1 MIRHWLW
8 LKLDL
13 QIRIRKRVS
22 AEENCLHQLLFNTC
36 HLKKPKRANTALK
49 FEKSCPNHSFYLSF
63 FFFFASLQ
71 VTSALIFKPSVLNP
85 SPVRSTCP
93 DWLRTLP
100 DSKNFAARRQ
110 KKQQHILS
118 INQSPLWCLIQ
129 CLAVQQTFPKAN
141 NLTGGS
147 DCNSA
152 GAAPCRCGA
161 ELCQP
166 AASVQNTRALER
178 QI

>member
-1 MIRHWLW
+1 MQQRTVCI
-8 LKLDL
+8 
-13 QIRIRKRVS
+13 
-22 AEENCLHQLLFNTC
+22 NCFLIPAIWKSQKSKHCSKVWKIL
-36 HLKKPKRANTALK
+36 PKSQ
-49 FEKSCPNHSFYLSF
+49 FLSVF

-71 VTSALIFKPSVLNP
+71 VTSTLIFKPSVLNP

-110 KKQQHILS
+110 KNQHILS